1 MNARSKAPRVVV
13 MGVSGCGKSTVGE
26 LLAQQL
32 GVPFVDGDGLHPA
45 ANVAKMSAGIPLTD
59 EDRWPWLE
67 AVGAAIAAE
76 PGGAVMACSALRRV
90 YRDVIRRAAPGTV
103 FVHLHGS
110 RELLAARM
118 AARPGHFMPPSL
130 LDSQLATLEPLGP
143 DEDGVVL
150 DIAPPPDRLAASAAD
165 WLAREAAVT
174 T

>member
-1 MNARSKAPRVVV
+1 MNARPKAPRVVV

-32 GVPFVDGDGLHPA
+32 GVPFVDGDALHPA